1 MKYPSLVV
9 RLHAGIMPAIL
20 LLGLLLVPCSASPET
35 GRTAASG
42 SPPAC
47 ITIGWPWDHSD
58 LRPDPALVHGTLDN
72 GLRYV
77 IMANHEP
84 RGRVALYLDVQAGS
98 LYETDEQRGLA
109 HFLEHMLFNGT
120 THYPPGTLVK
130 YFQSLGMGFG
140 ADSNAHTGY
149 DETVYNLLLPGNS
162 EEDLDKGML
171 VLADYARGALLLEEE
186 VDRERGVIL
195 AEKRARDSA
204 GTRVAKK
211 RFRFEFAGTRAAVR
225 DPIGTEESLR
235 AADSARLRAYY
246 DAWYRPD
253 NMIVVVVGDADPVL
267 VRKVLARHFSKL
279 RAAPVQPV
287 CPPFG
292 RVAEQGTD
300 VLYLHEPDLGYTEV
314 SLETVWNT
322 EPRADT
328 RAWEA
333 RQLTR
338 YVAASILDNRLSRLV
353 TEKESP
359 LTRTRVYSGIFV
371 RRLGYCF
378 LGGRVDGDRWQEALT
393 LLETTLRQALEYGFT
408 ADELVRVRKEIMAE
422 LEKEARTADSRD
434 SRKIAAMLIRKLN
447 SGEVPLSPQQELKIY
462 GQMLAEMDLDDVNDA
477 FRELWNHKRRLVM
490 VAGTAKIGNGRLP
503 PEQEIR
509 KVLATAA
516 ALPVSPWVAESRPGF
531 PYLPVPAEEAA
542 VKEHVRPP
550 GIGADIY
557 TLDNGLVLNV
567 KQTDFR
573 KSEVLVAVHFG
584 SGLLTEPKPGLAR
597 LAESVVAES
606 GVGGLTREQLD
617 RALAGSSV
625 RLNFRVGEESF
636 AFNGKGLNTELE
648 LLLQLLQAHLAD
660 PAFRPEAYRLAMER
674 YAQMYSRMRNSVEG
688 MLQLRGERFLAG
700 GDSRYGMPPWQEFRR
715 LGLDDVRNW
724 LQPAFTRQQLE
735 ITVVGDV
742 TSDAVL
748 DLVRKYFGSGGRD
761 LTPSARGRAIGFP
774 VGRELD
780 ITVHTA
786 IDKALIVV
794 AWPTADFWDISRTRR
809 LNVLASVLED
819 RLRREVR
826 EELGA
831 TYSPVVYNRSSRV
844 DPGYGVLRA
853 MLTVAPDHAEELVA
867 RIRAAGARL
876 AGEGVD
882 RAELSR
888 ALKPTLTSIRD
899 MMRQNRYWRDSVLAL
914 SSRHPVQLRWP
925 LSIRRDFAAITAP
938 EISRLAAR
946 YLQTERAARI
956 VIRPAA
962 E

>member
-1 MKYPSLVV
+1 MKLASFFPF
-9 RLHAGIMPAIL
+9 RLAGLLPVICLLSL
-20 LLGLLLVPCSASPET
+20 LLPPATVD
-35 GRTAASG
+35 AASG
-42 SPPAC
+42 QGTSPGTDTAC
-47 ITIGWPWDHSD
+47 ITRGWPWDHSD
-58 LRPDPALVHGTLDN
+58 LRPDPALVYGTLEN

-98 LYETDEQRGLA
+98 LYETEEQRGLA

-149 DETVYNLLLPGNS
+149 DETVYNLLLPGSS
-162 EEDLDKGML
+162 EEDLDKGLL
-171 VLADYARGALLLEEE
+171 VLADYARGALLLEDE

-204 GTRVAKK
+204 ATRVAKE
-211 RFRFEFAGTRAAVR
+211 RLRFEFAGTRVAER
-225 DPIGTEESLR
+225 DPIGTEESLL
-235 AADSARLRAYY
+235 AADSSRLRSYY

-253 NMIVVVVGDADPVL
+253 NMIVVVVGDVDPAMA
-267 VRKVLARHFSKL
+267 RKAVARHFAGL
-279 RAAPVQPV
+279 RAAPVQPA

-292 RVAEQGTD
+292 RVAEKGTD
-300 VLYLHEPDLGYTEV
+300 VLYQHEPDLGYTEV
-314 SLETVWNT
+314 SVETVWNVT
-322 EPRADT
+322 PQEDT
-328 RAWEA
+328 RNWEEK
-333 RQLTR
+333 QLKR
-338 YVAASILDNRLSRLV
+338 YVAVSMLENRLSRLV
-353 TEKESP
+353 TEEDSP
-359 LTRTRVYSGIFV
+359 LTRVRVYSGIFV

-378 LGGRVDGDRWQEALT
+378 LGARTEGGRWQEALT
-393 LLETTLRQALEYGFT
+393 LLETTLRQALEFGFT
-408 ADELVRVRKEIMAE
+408 ADELERVRKEIMAE
-422 LEKEARTADSRD
+422 LEKEARTADGRD

-447 SGEVPLSPQQELKIY
+447 SREVPLSPRQELEIY
-462 GQMLAEMDLDDVNDA
+462 GRMLARMTLDDANGA
-477 FRELWNHKRRLVM
+477 LRGIWGHARRLVM
-490 VAGTAKIGNGRLP
+490 VAGTAKIGNGGQRA
-503 PEQEIR
+503 EEVIR
-509 KVLATAA
+509 RVFTAA
-516 ALPVSPWVAESRPGF
+516 AAAPVTPRTAESEPRF
-531 PYLPVPAEEAA
+531 PYLPVPEQEAA
-542 VKEHVRPP
+542 VKEHVQPP

-567 KQTDFR
+567 KETDFR
-573 KSEVLVAVHFG
+573 KNEILLTVHFG
-584 SGLLTEPKPGLAR
+584 AGLLTEPKPGLAR

-636 AFNGKGLNTELE
+636 SFNGKGLNSELE
-648 LLLQLLQAHLAD
+648 LLLQLLQAHLND

-674 YAQMYSRMRNSVEG
+674 YGQMYSRMERSVEG
-688 MLQLRGERFLAG
+688 MLQLKGERFLAG
-700 GDSRYGMPPWQEFRR
+700 GDSRYGMVAWKQFRQ
-715 LGLDDVRNW
+715 LDLADVRNW
-724 LQPAFTRQQLE
+724 LRPVFERQQLE

-742 TSDAVL
+742 TADRVL
-748 DLVRKYFGSGGRD
+748 DLVRRYFGSGGRD
-761 LTPSARGRAIGFP
+761 QVPSARGRAIRFP

-780 ITVHTA
+780 LTVQTG

-794 AWPTADFWDISRTRR
+794 AWPTADFWDIARTRR

-819 RLRREVR
+819 RLRQEIR

-853 MLTVAPDHAEELVA
+853 MLTVAPDQAEPLVS
-867 RIRAAGARL
+867 RIRKAGARL
-876 AGEGVD
+876 AGTGV
-882 RAELSR
+882 AEEELER
-888 ALKPTLTSIRD
+888 ALKPILTSIRD
-899 MMRQNRYWRDSVLAL
+899 MMRENRYWRDSVLAL

-925 LSIRRDFAAITAP
+925 LSIRQDFAAITAP
-938 EISRLAAR
+938 EISRLAAG
-946 YLQTERAARI
+946 YLQADHAARI

-962 E
+962 K